1 MKTDLLREIRSFM
14 TCYCVCESWGTASIG
29 RQGFVTADREQ
40 TQGVLQE
47 VCDPSHAQSRQW
59 PCSPIC
65 LSGAHLGGA
74 NDPKTHNSKKS
85 AGTTSP
91 LFIGLC
97 FCSPPR
103 LRSGCFHRS
112 VNVIWDCESHRQRGS
127 GVVGIKAERS
137 DKSCPSALR
146 CRREQQQVTSSAAY
160 KQIFTRPM
168 LSFGSRD
175 MDIVS

>member
-1 MKTDLLREIRSFM
+1 MILLTHRAVSDHVHPFVCQVHIWGEPM
-14 TCYCVCESWGTASIG
+14 T
-29 RQGFVTADREQ
+29 
-40 TQGVLQE
+40 
-47 VCDPSHAQSRQW
+47 
-59 PCSPIC
+59 
-65 LSGAHLGGA
+65 
-74 NDPKTHNSKKS
+74 PKTHNSKKS
-85 AGTTSP
+85 AATTSP